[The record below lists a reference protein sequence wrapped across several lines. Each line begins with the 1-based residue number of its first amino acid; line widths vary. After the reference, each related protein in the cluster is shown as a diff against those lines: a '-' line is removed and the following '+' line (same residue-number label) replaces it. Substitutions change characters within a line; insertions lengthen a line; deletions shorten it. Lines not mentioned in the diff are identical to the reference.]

1 MDSYHEAQKIG
12 ALGGLS
18 MASDISEDRTNIDKD
33 RPSGYLEGRA
43 SAATPSSPAVWRT
56 YGASEGEWVGE
67 FGAPGPAVGERRSH
81 GVEESPRVTVP
92 GYPPA
97 EWLEGLAGDTTDAH
111 SLRAPEAMPERA
123 DAEPPVGPPTRSAE
137 VLIVNICDRLSED
150 DRLDASD
157 VLVSV
162 SDGEAILE
170 GTVVD
175 RRAKLRAENIA
186 RSVSGVREVHNQ
198 LEVHKS
204 ALAELG
210 TRLAG
215 ESEEEVGGYAG
226 GGTRN
231 APTIR
236 FPD

>member
-1 MDSYHEAQKIG
+1 
-12 ALGGLS
+12 
-18 MASDISEDRTNIDKD
+18 MANNVTEDNTNTDND

-43 SAATPSSPAVWRT
+43 SATPTSPAAWRT
-56 YGASEGEWVGE
+56 YGTRDSEWVGE
-67 FGAPGPAVGERRSH
+67 FGAPSPAVAERTSH

-97 EWLEGLAGDTTDAH
+97 EWLEGLAGDTSEPA
-111 SLRAPEAMPERA
+111 SLRAPQGPLRHSE
-123 DAEPPVGPPTRSAE
+123 AEPLVGPPVRSAE
-137 VLIVNICDRLSED
+137 VLIGDICDRLSED
-150 DRLDASD
+150 DLLDASD

-162 SDGEAILE
+162 SDAEVILE
-170 GTVVD
+170 GTVAD

-210 TRLAG
+210 SRLVG
-215 ESEEEVGGYAG
+215 ESEEPTGGYAG

>member
-1 MDSYHEAQKIG
+1 
-12 ALGGLS
+12 
-18 MASDISEDRTNIDKD
+18 MAGNVTEESTNVDKD
-33 RPSGYLEGRA
+33 RPSGYLDGRA
-43 SAATPSSPAVWRT
+43 SAATPSFPAVWRT
-56 YGASEGEWVGE
+56 YGANDGEWAGE
-67 FGAPGPAVGERRSH
+67 FGAPDPTVAERRSH

-97 EWLEGLAGDTTDAH
+97 EWLEGLAGDTSSAEA
-111 SLRAPEAMPERA
+111 LRAPDVAPSR
-123 DAEPPVGPPTRSAE
+123 AEPKPVGPRSRSAE
-137 VLIVNICDRLSED
+137 VVVNDVCDRLSED

-157 VLVSV
+157 VLVSS
-162 SDGEAILE
+162 SDGEVILE

-210 TRLAG
+210 SRLVG
-215 ESEEEVGGYAG
+215 ESEEAVSGHAG